1 MVSQKA
7 EDLKNVKDKLDDF
20 VYEAAVDQTLT
31 EQINQR
37 VLKRQKRLLT
47 KISDP
52 KNELAS
58 LILTEAATGF
68 IPDIIRGEL
77 SSRIQSIVESRINE
91 LVEEGQL
98 PYEQVIESIITKEVV
113 ASAIPRVIGVYTDR
127 IDALIQERLV
137 TEVLPSIVE
146 DRVELH
152 LEMLEKNGISIGKI
166 KRKQIKRSLLIAVT
180 HHAKSSSFAQLVR

>member
-1 MVSQKA
+1 MG
-7 EDLKNVKDKLDDF
+7 DKLDDF

-58 LILTEAATGF
+58 LILTEAAVGF

-77 SSRIQSIVESRINE
+77 SDKIQAIVEKRINE

-113 ASAIPRVIGVYTDR
+113 ASAVPRVIGVYTDR
-127 IDALIQERLV
+127 VDSLIQDMLI

-152 LEMLEKNGISIGKI
+152 IELLEKNGITMSKL
-166 KRKQIKRSLLIAVT
+166 KKEQIKRSLTITVVHRVKA
-180 HHAKSSSFAQLVR
+180 SSFTQLLR

>member
-1 MVSQKA
+1 M
-7 EDLKNVKDKLDDF
+7 KNVKDKIDDF

-58 LILTEAATGF
+58 LILTEAAAGF

-113 ASAIPRVIGVYTDR
+113 AAAVPRVIGVYTDR
-127 IDALIQERLV
+127 IDDLIQNMLV
-137 TEVLPSIVE
+137 TEILPSIVE

-152 LEMLEKNGISIGKI
+152 LEMLEKNGISIGKK
-166 KRKQIKRSLLIAVT
+166 KREQIKRSLSIAVV
-180 HHAKSSSFAQLVR
+180 HRVKASSFTQLVR

>member
-1 MVSQKA
+1 MKA
-7 EDLKNVKDKLDDF
+7 EEFKIVKDKLDDF
-20 VYEAAVDQTLT
+20 VYEAAVEQTVT
-31 EQINQR
+31 SEINKR
-37 VLKRQKRLLT
+37 VLRRQRNLLT
-47 KISDP
+47 QISDP

-58 LILTEAATGF
+58 LILTEAAAGF

-77 SSRIQSIVESRINE
+77 SEKIQSIVERRINE
-91 LVEEGQL
+91 LIEEGQL

-113 ASAIPRVIGVYTDR
+113 ATAVPRVIGVFTDR
-127 IDALIQERLV
+127 IDSLIQEMLV

-180 HHAKSSSFAQLVR
+180 YRAKSSSFAQLLR